1 MNGTLHLSK
10 SISIKKV
17 RKNENV
23 YWGESHIPL
32 YIGKILR

>member
-10 SISIKKV
+10 IISIKKEGE
-17 RKNENV
+17 NENA

-32 YIGKILR
+32 YIGKTLH